1 MSEELILCPRCGSRA
16 NGPVTSGNLMFYWCD
31 NDSCRNVWSTGFRS
45 PIHHRLPVERGHI
58 ISFLRNERREASRT
72 TEEIGRGILVDER
85 RSKDGLSKIARI
97 KAVISRETTLRPYD
111 AIYYGNSLGVI
122 LEASENGMSLI
133 FDSSRQLPEEGALV
147 LAEPLILYDSALS
160 IVQKRAMERGEYL
173 ARFVDLGFECQQ
185 KASKASKVGDIS
197 PNYNLDP
204 EKVEIVHEVIS
215 MPDFDYRVIEGP
227 PGTGKTTVTA
237 AIALEM
243 AKMGKNVLITSHTNV
258 AVDNALERILD
269 FNPDLGDEIARIG
282 HPAKVSEK
290 VKPLI
295 DRQLPDESREE
306 WLTRLLEE
314 KRIIGMTIAKL
325 AVLDY
330 AYNLQTISER
340 LGKWPSFDLMLMD
353 ESSMIPLGIA
363 IIALYYSKKWV
374 IIGDTR
380 QLPPIIRTRH
390 RYPGAWSIMEIASAY
405 DRGRV
410 RMLKKQRR
418 GNAAIFDV
426 ISRVFYGGALINDD
440 KVAEEKLR
448 LSSFEA
454 DPWIK
459 EVLNP
464 DEILSWVQIRDG
476 VMEWYR
482 VRRGRIESAS
492 GANISEAAAVLGIY
506 KKLIKSG
513 MKPND
518 IAIITTYRAQANLI
532 RESIRRVVGENPI
545 VAAMYHGIRENN
557 EIVEED
563 EELGS
568 ATLLDLRIAE
578 TVDSYQGREKPCV
591 IYSITSHY
599 PHIALQD
606 YRRVNVAVTRAKAKL
621 IIVSSLRALDGLPWF
636 IAIKNSSK
644 VIDIS
649 SSQIRDYNFVKEVNK
664 RVHKAR

>member
-1 MSEELILCPRCGSRA
+1 MSEELVLCPRCGSRA

-185 KASKASKVGDIS
+185 EESKASKVGDINS
-197 PNYNLDP
+197 SYNLDP

-282 HPAKVSEK
+282 HPAKVSER

-330 AYNLQTISER
+330 AYNLQAISER

-440 KVAEEKLR
+440 KVAGEKLR

-506 KKLIKSG
+506 KKLIESG
-513 MKPND
+513 MRSND

-545 VAAMYHGIRENN
+545 VAAMYHGIRE
-557 EIVEED
+557 E
-563 EELGS
+563 
-568 ATLLDLRIAE
+568 
-578 TVDSYQGREKPCV
+578 
-591 IYSITSHY
+591 
-599 PHIALQD
+599 
-606 YRRVNVAVTRAKAKL
+606 
-621 IIVSSLRALDGLPWF
+621 
-636 IAIKNSSK
+636 
-644 VIDIS
+644 
-649 SSQIRDYNFVKEVNK
+649 
-664 RVHKAR
+664 